1 MAYTWWSAITLR
13 EYLEGS
19 NPSYAFACQYVM
31 RLYVIFYF
39 IEFHLIF
46 VYGVQMEPTHGI
58 YKASDIHRENIG
70 KVRILSYALAYHIM
84 DAHYR
89 FKFIRSSYGTPLRL
103 VFNLGAKYHFLS
115 GVLRRELQNSF
126 YYIENSHSLN
136 DILSI

>member
-1 MAYTWWSAITLR
+1 MAYTWWSVITLR
-13 EYLEGS
+13 GYLEGS
-19 NPSYAFACQYVM
+19 NP
-31 RLYVIFYF
+31 
-39 IEFHLIF
+39 
-46 VYGVQMEPTHGI
+46 
-58 YKASDIHRENIG
+58 
-70 KVRILSYALAYHIM
+70 SYALAYHIM

-126 YYIENSHSLN
+126 YYIENFHSLN